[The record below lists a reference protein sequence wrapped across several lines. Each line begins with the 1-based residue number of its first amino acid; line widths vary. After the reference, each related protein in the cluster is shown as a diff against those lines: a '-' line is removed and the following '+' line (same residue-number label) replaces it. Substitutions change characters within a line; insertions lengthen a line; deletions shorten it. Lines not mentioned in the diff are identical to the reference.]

1 MPKPDSRSLA
11 LGNIVAVREFF
22 RGDPVPMTRPKGGNG
37 ARPRRL
43 PVRVS
48 SVLARV
54 DGGLAAY
61 IEYSAGESKA
71 RLTVARAYLWGSPHA
86 ATFVPGREAPDLAK
100 EPKCT
105 IPPFWPA

>member
-1 MPKPDSRSLA
+1 MV
-11 LGNIVAVREFF
+11 LGPAGCPF
-22 RGDPVPMTRPKGGNG
+22 
-37 ARPRRL
+37 
-43 PVRVS
+43 
-48 SVLARV
+48 VLARFWRGV

-71 RLTVARAYLWGSPHA
+71 RLTVARAYLWGSPRA